1 MFNCMINIVK
11 NVYYEM
17 WRYHAVSQMVQD
29 KIKMSTTPCRIFFLK
44 TFPRKTNII
53 EMQLRI
59 TSHIC
64 NKIVP
69 IYVSRYPVNNC
80 FLILAILL

>member
-1 MFNCMINIVK
+1 MINIVK

-29 KIKMSTTPCRIFFLK
+29 KIKMVYYSMQDFFFLK

-69 IYVSRYPVNNC
+69 IYVSRYLVNNC

>member
-29 KIKMSTTPCRIFFLK
+29 KIKMVYYSMQDFF
-44 TFPRKTNII
+44 FEN
-53 EMQLRI
+53 
-59 TSHIC
+59 
-64 NKIVP
+64 
-69 IYVSRYPVNNC
+69 VSSKN
-80 FLILAILL
+80 